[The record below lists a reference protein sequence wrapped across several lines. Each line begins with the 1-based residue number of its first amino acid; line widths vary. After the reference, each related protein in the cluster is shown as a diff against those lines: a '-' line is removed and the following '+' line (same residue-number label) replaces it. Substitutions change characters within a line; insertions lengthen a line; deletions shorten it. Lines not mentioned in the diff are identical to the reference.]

1 MFFSYLFIFTA
12 RATDMSMATIRT
24 IMIVRGKKFT
34 AAFIGFF
41 EIILYLLAIGQV
53 LSNLDNMGNIIA
65 YASGFATGNYLGV
78 ILEEKMAIGSVLSQI
93 ITKKDEGEFSKFL
106 RDNDF
111 GVTSTWG
118 EGKEGKISILKV
130 VSTRKELYKL
140 NKLVNQFD
148 ENAFT
153 TVSDIRNLKGGYI
166 KRSRLMKKK

>member
-12 RATDMSMATIRT
+12 RSLDMSMATIRT

-41 EIILYLLAIGQV
+41 EIILYVMAIGKV
-53 LSNLDNMGNIIA
+53 LSNLDNIGNVIA
-65 YASGFATGNYLGV
+65 YAAGFATGNYLGV

-93 ITKKDEGEFSKFL
+93 ITKKDEGKFSMYL

-111 GVTSTWG
+111 GVTSTSG

-140 NKLVNQFD
+140 NKLINDFD

-166 KRSRLMKKK
+166 KRSKLIKKK